1 MEWKTL
7 PTRSERAGPEATEDE
22 EKEISF
28 GFGGNELGDGAA
40 GAGSVDALG
49 IESEKGVEWT
59 RRKRRP
65 G

>member
-1 MEWKTL
+1 L
-7 PTRSERAGPEATEDE
+7 ERAGPEATEDE

-40 GAGSVDALG
+40 GAGSVDVLG
-49 IESEKGVEWT
+49 IESEKGIEWT
-59 RRKRRP
+59 RRKRQP